1 MLHWPAMRI
10 GRKAVTTASKTSSA
24 DLNAKG
30 KRFAIVVARFNAA
43 ITERL
48 LAGAI
53 DALRRQGAAAEKI
66 THVWVPG
73 SFEIPAAAM
82 QMAKSGRY
90 AAVICLGCLIRGE
103 TAHFDYI
110 AQTAAHGISRVSL
123 DTGVPCTFG
132 VLTTENEQQAVAR
145 AGDAD
150 NKGAEAALAAIEMAN
165 VFAKLKAERG

>member
-1 MLHWPAMRI
+1 MDTR
-10 GRKAVTTASKTSSA
+10 GR
-24 DLNAKG
+24 
-30 KRFAIVVARFNAA
+30 RFAIVVARFNAA

-53 DALRRQGAAAEKI
+53 DALIKHGAAPDDIA
-66 THVWVPG
+66 HVWVPG
-73 SFEIPAAAM
+73 SFEIPSAAM
-82 QMAKSGRY
+82 HLAKTGRY
-90 AAVICLGCLIRGE
+90 SGVICLGCLIRGE

-132 VLTTENEQQAVAR
+132 VLTTENEHQALAR
-145 AGDAD
+145 VSDSD

-165 VFAKLKAERG
+165 VFARIGSNRRRRNAK